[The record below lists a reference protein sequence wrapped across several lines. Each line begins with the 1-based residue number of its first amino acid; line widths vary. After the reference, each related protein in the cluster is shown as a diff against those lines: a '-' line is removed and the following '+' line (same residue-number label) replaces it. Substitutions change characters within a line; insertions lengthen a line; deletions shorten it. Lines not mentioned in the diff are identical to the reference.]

1 MGIDEV
7 NHSKCFVSGATGGS
21 ALGHGAAWQQSRA
34 GRAHQP
40 NGTLMSVSRWGDS
53 ELRYE
58 APSAVHGLVE
68 DRFWLS
74 QSASYRVIRSS

>member
-1 MGIDEV
+1 MPTDEV

-34 GRAHQP
+34 GRAHQL
-40 NGTLMSVSRWGDS
+40 NGPVMSVSRWVDS

-58 APSAVHGLVE
+58 APSAVYV
-68 DRFWLS
+68 
-74 QSASYRVIRSS
+74 